1 MSTAIG
7 TTGTGVQTIEESAV
21 AAHFANAADLVG
33 KFNQAATA
41 ANRSAERFQG
51 DMVVLASVIQE
62 MHRVEAWR
70 YVIENGQVFKSARAF
85 YKSLFESKDKDGNRR
100 FRALH
105 ATVRAELLTV
115 MTDDAGQLIG
125 IGNNELAALIGCDN
139 ATLSRS
145 LDKMRAEQK
154 AIESAPVVRTDDEL
168 DAIAADATATALE
181 SGADEQTAIHA
192 GEQARAEAK
201 QEDAEAVANIPEPT
215 PEEAEAEAKRIADA
229 ETKAAK
235 RAVTNLVNAIKVI
248 GDQYQNLTLEQRGE
262 VVKALRGVAH
272 SVDAFEDVQA
282 NAGLPAITERVIAAK
297 PKPQQRGPRVKSA

>member
-7 TTGTGVQTIEESAV
+7 TVGTGVQTVEDNAV

-33 KFNQAATA
+33 KFNQVATA

-105 ATVRAELLTV
+105 QTVRAELLQV
-115 MTDDAGQLIG
+115 MTDDTGQLIG

-139 ATLSRS
+139 ATLSRA
-145 LDKMRAEQK
+145 LDKVRGEKQQ
-154 AIESAPVVRTDDEL
+154 AISAPVVRSDDEL
-168 DAIAADATATALE
+168 DAIAADAVAAALE
-181 SGADEQTAIHA
+181 SGADEQTATHA
-192 GEQARAEAK
+192 GEQARAAAK
-201 QEDAEAVANIPEPT
+201 QADAEAVASQPEPT
-215 PEEAEAEAKRIADA
+215 PEELEAEAKRIADA

-235 RAVTNLVNAIKVI
+235 RAVTNLLSAIKVI
-248 GDQYQNLTLEQRGE
+248 GDQYQNLSLEQRGE
-262 VVKALRGVAH
+262 VIKSLRDVSHA
-272 SVDAFEDVQA
+272 VDAFEDVQSD
-282 NAGLPAITERVIAAK
+282 AGQPHVTERVISK
-297 PKPQQRGPRVKSA
+297 HTPKPRAPRVSKSA